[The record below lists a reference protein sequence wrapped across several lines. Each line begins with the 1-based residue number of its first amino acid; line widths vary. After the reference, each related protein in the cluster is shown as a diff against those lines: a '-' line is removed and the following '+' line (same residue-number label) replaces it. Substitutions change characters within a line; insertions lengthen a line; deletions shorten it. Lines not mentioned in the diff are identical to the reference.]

1 MLKRITIE
9 NFRGFKQLDIA
20 QDLGPV
26 TVLMGPNSSGKTTVL
41 HAIRL
46 ACQMMDLALDS
57 DAPVRVTGSSIEVAN
72 NTLVESPSHLLPLAD
87 WQALFVDQ
95 LVSEGTTST
104 VVLTFD
110 DQDEINS
117 LRLVLSYARNR
128 QLKFSLTVDAPQAL
142 PLVAAMPKKSP
153 KVSTVLTA
161 WLRQHAP
168 RAVFIPPFYGVVRE
182 EEYRPRVVV
191 DKLVGSG
198 DQSHVVR
205 NLITGLEPHQL
216 TRLNAF
222 LTELIGASISYRT
235 SGDKVETESP
245 LRVEFQDTN
254 GGIEVSAAGAGLV
267 NLIALYASLARW
279 QANAKTNLVMFLL
292 DEPEAHLHPRLQG
305 STAQRMVS
313 LVTQEFGAQ
322 LFMATHSVEIINRLG
337 DDPATTLLR
346 TDRAATPSAT
356 VLSGQAAVLG
366 DLSHWADLTPFT
378 AINFMASRRVL
389 FHEGKSD
396 AKVLRRCAE
405 LRFRQQGDK
414 RRSFE
419 RWALVPLD
427 GSGNDRVVGLLQRL
441 LASPVWATPQG
452 VPPFNV
458 VTVLDRDYTR
468 LPGFLTKTKDAPLV
482 HSELVWSMHSIES
495 IFLTVKVL
503 GYWIRAFAGACAPT
517 NLDEVIAQALAQ
529 VDDDESLKT
538 EVVDQLMLRL
548 LKQPLTN
555 AKGVEL
561 AVNTDSHRARAMVQ
575 AREQFEA
582 LGPAVLQRGKDR
594 SAKVLGFVRSHVA
607 QPKQNSFPTDLTQLM
622 DRVDLNEISDPVAAI
637 PHEMLDLLDRM
648 AELHGKAQ
656 SQ

>member
-104 VVLTFD
+104 VVLKFD
-110 DQDEINS
+110 DQDEIS
-117 LRLVLSYARNR
+117 CLRLVLSYARNR

-153 KVSTVLTA
+153 KVSMALTA
-161 WLRQHAP
+161 WLRQYAP

-254 GGIEVSAAGAGLV
+254 GGIEISAAGAGLV

-279 QANAKTNLVMFLL
+279 QASAKTNLVMFLL

-337 DDPATTLLR
+337 DDSATTLLR

-356 VLSGQAAVLG
+356 VLSGQTAVLG
-366 DLSHWADLTPFT
+366 DLANWADLTPFT

-389 FHEGKSD
+389 FHEGPGD
-396 AKVLRRCAE
+396 AKVLKRCAE
-405 LRFRQQGDK
+405 LRFRQQADK
-414 RRSFE
+414 RRNFE

-427 GSGNDRVVGLLQRL
+427 GSGNDKILSLLQRL
-441 LASPVWATPQG
+441 LASPVWAAAQG
-452 VPPFNV
+452 TQPFKV
-458 VTVLDRDYTR
+458 VTVLDRDYAR
-468 LPGFLTKTKDAPLV
+468 HSGFEVRPVVDGPMHA
-482 HSELVWSMHSIES
+482 ELVWSRHSIES
-495 IFLTVKVL
+495 VFLTAKVL
-503 GYWIRAFAGACAPT
+503 GYWVRAFAGVCTPP
-517 NLDEVIAQALAQ
+517 NLDGVIAQALAHA
-529 VDDDESLKT
+529 DSDEGLN
-538 EVVDQLMLRL
+538 
-548 LKQPLTN
+548 TN
-555 AKGVEL
+555 ALDKLMAWQRKQSIQSETGVEL
-561 AVNTDSHRARAMVQ
+561 AVNTDSHFQRTLNLARARFSV
-575 AREQFEA
+575 E
-582 LGPAVLQRGKDR
+582 GPAVLQRGKDR
-594 SAKVLGFVRSHVA
+594 AAKVLGFIRSHIA
-607 QPKQNSFPTDLTQLM
+607 QPKQNSFPTDVIKLL

-637 PHEMLDLLDRM
+637 PQELLDLLDWM
-648 AELHGKAQ
+648 VEQ
-656 SQ
+656 P

>member
-95 LVSEGTTST
+95 LVSEGITST
-104 VVLTFD
+104 VVLKFD
-110 DQDEINS
+110 DLDEISS

-142 PLVAAMPKKSP
+142 PLVATMPKKSP
-153 KVSTVLTA
+153 KVSMALTA

-205 NLITGLEPHQL
+205 NLITGLESHQL

-254 GGIEVSAAGAGLV
+254 GGIEISAAGAGLV

-279 QANAKTNLVMFLL
+279 QANARTNLVMFLL

-322 LFMATHSVEIINRLG
+322 LFLATHSVEIINRLG

-346 TDRAATPSAT
+346 TDRAAMPSAT
-356 VLSGQAAVLG
+356 VLSGQTAVLG
-366 DLSHWADLTPFT
+366 DLANWADLTPFT

-389 FHEGKSD
+389 FHEGPSD
-396 AKVLRRCAE
+396 AKVLKRCAE
-405 LRFRQQGDK
+405 LRFRQQADK
-414 RRSFE
+414 RRNFE

-427 GSGNDRVVGLLQRL
+427 GSGNDKMVGLLQRL
-441 LASPVWATPQG
+441 LASPVWAAAQG
-452 VPPFNV
+452 VQPFKV
-458 VTVLDRDYTR
+458 VTVLDRDYAR
-468 LPGFLTKTKDAPLV
+468 QSGFEVRPVVDGPMHA
-482 HSELVWSMHSIES
+482 ELVWSRHSIES
-495 IFLTVKVL
+495 VFLTAKVL
-503 GYWIRAFAGACAPT
+503 GYWVRAFAGDCASPD
-517 NLDEVIAQALAQ
+517 LDGVITQALAHADS
-529 VDDDESLKT
+529 DDGLN
-538 EVVDQLMLRL
+538 
-548 LKQPLTN
+548 TN
-555 AKGVEL
+555 ALDKLMAWQRKQSIQSETGVEL
-561 AVNTDSHRARAMVQ
+561 AANTDSHFQRTLNLARARFSA
-575 AREQFEA
+575 E
-582 LGPAVLQRGKDR
+582 GPAVLQRGKDR
-594 SAKVLGFVRSHVA
+594 AAKVLGFIRNHIA
-607 QPKQNSFPTDLTQLM
+607 LPKQNSFPTDVIKLI

-637 PHEMLDLLDRM
+637 PQELLELLDWM
-648 AELHGKAQ
+648 VEQ
-656 SQ
+656 S

>member
-1 MLKRITIE
+1 MLKRISIQ

-46 ACQMMDLALDS
+46 ACQALDMAVLS
-57 DAPVRVTGSSIEVAN
+57 KEVARAEK
-72 NTLVESPSHLLPLAD
+72 TGIQVAKDELVESPSHLLALRD
-87 WQALFVDQ
+87 WQALFLDQ
-95 LVSEGTTST
+95 QVGPGSEFKIKLVFEPTDA
-104 VVLTFD
+104 V
-110 DQDEINS
+110 QS
-117 LRLVLSYARNR
+117 LDLVMSYARNQ
-128 QLKFSLTVDAPQAL
+128 QLKYSLRVVAPGVPSRTWSDNTLA
-142 PLVAAMPKKSP
+142 VYSKRVKE
-153 KVSTVLTA
+153 
-161 WLRQHAP
+161 WLQTQAP

-205 NLITGLEPHQL
+205 NLITGLEPYQL

-254 GGIEVSAAGAGLV
+254 GGIEISAAGAGLV

-279 QANAKTNLVMFLL
+279 QASAKTNLVMFLL

-337 DDPATTLLR
+337 DEPATTLLR

-356 VLSGQAAVLG
+356 VLSGQAAVLS
-366 DLSHWADLTPFT
+366 DLANWADLTPFT

-389 FHEGKSD
+389 FHEGSSD
-396 AKVLRRCAE
+396 AKVLKRCAE
-405 LRFRQQGDK
+405 LRFRQQADK

-419 RWALVPLD
+419 RWALVPLE
-427 GSGNDRVVGLLQRL
+427 GSGNDKVVGLLNRL
-441 LASPVWATPQG
+441 LASPVWAAAQG
-452 VPPFNV
+452 AQPFKV
-458 VTVLDRDYTR
+458 VTVLDRDYAR
-468 LPGFLTKTKDAPLV
+468 SPGFQVRPVVDGPTHAQ
-482 HSELVWSMHSIES
+482 LVWSQHSIES
-495 IFLTVKVL
+495 LFLTAKVL
-503 GYWIRAFAGACAPT
+503 GYWVRAFAGTHAPS
-517 NLDEVIAQALAQ
+517 NLDEVIAQALVQA
-529 VDDDESLKT
+529 DSDEGLNT
-538 EVVDQLMLRL
+538 EAVDQLMLRL

-555 AKGVEL
+555 ANGAEL
-561 AVNTDSHRARAMVQ
+561 ALNTDSHRSRAMAL
-575 AREQFEA
+575 AREQFGA

-594 SAKVLGFVRSHVA
+594 AAKVLGFIRNHIA
-607 QPKQNSFPTDLTQLM
+607 QPKQNAFPTDVIKLM

-637 PHEMLDLLDRM
+637 PQELLDLLDWM
-648 AELHGKAQ
+648 AEQHGKAQ
-656 SQ
+656 PQ

>member
-1 MLKRITIE
+1 MLKRISIQ

-46 ACQMMDLALDS
+46 ACQALDMALLS
-57 DAPVRVTGSSIEVAN
+57 KEVARAEK
-72 NTLVESPSHLLPLAD
+72 TGIQVAKDELVESPSHLLALRD
-87 WQALFVDQ
+87 WQALFLDQ
-95 LVSEGTTST
+95 QVGPGSEFKIKLVFEPTDA
-104 VVLTFD
+104 V
-110 DQDEINS
+110 QS
-117 LRLVLSYARNR
+117 LDLVMSYARNQ
-128 QLKFSLTVDAPQAL
+128 QLKYSLRVVAPGVPSRTWSDNTLA
-142 PLVAAMPKKSP
+142 VYSKRVKE
-153 KVSTVLTA
+153 
-161 WLRQHAP
+161 WLQTQAP

-205 NLITGLEPHQL
+205 NLITGLEPYQL

-254 GGIEVSAAGAGLV
+254 GGIEISAAGAGLV

-279 QANAKTNLVMFLL
+279 QASAKANLVMFLL

-337 DDPATTLLR
+337 DEPATTLLR

-356 VLSGQAAVLG
+356 VLSGQAAVLS
-366 DLSHWADLTPFT
+366 DLANWADLTPFT

-389 FHEGKSD
+389 FHEGSSD
-396 AKVLRRCAE
+396 AKVLKRCAE
-405 LRFRQQGDK
+405 LRFRQQADK

-419 RWALVPLD
+419 RWALVPLE
-427 GSGNDRVVGLLQRL
+427 GSGNDKMVGLLNRL
-441 LASPVWATPQG
+441 LASPVWAAAQG
-452 VPPFNV
+452 AQPFKV
-458 VTVLDRDYTR
+458 VTVLDRDYAR
-468 LPGFLTKTKDAPLV
+468 PSGFQVRPVVDGPTHAQ
-482 HSELVWSMHSIES
+482 LVWSQHSIES
-495 IFLTVKVL
+495 LFLTVKAL
-503 GYWIRAFAGACAPT
+503 GYWVRAFAGTHAPS
-517 NLDEVIAQALAQ
+517 NLDDVIAQALVQA
-529 VDDDESLKT
+529 DSDEGLKT
-538 EVVDQLMLRL
+538 EAIDQLILRL
-548 LKQPLTN
+548 LKLPLTHAN
-555 AKGVEL
+555 GVEL
-561 AVNTDSHRARAMVQ
+561 ALNTDSHRSRAIVL
-575 AREQFEA
+575 AREEFGT

-594 SAKVLGFVRSHVA
+594 AAKVLGFIRNHIA
-607 QPKQNSFPTDLTQLM
+607 LPKQNAFPTDVIKLI

-637 PHEMLDLLDRM
+637 PQELLDLLDWM
-648 AELHGKAQ
+648 AEQHGKAQ
-656 SQ
+656 PQ

>member
-9 NFRGFKQLDIA
+9 NFRGFKQLHIA
-20 QDLGPV
+20 QDLGLV

-46 ACQMMDLALDS
+46 ACQVFDLALTS
-57 DAPVRVTGSSIEVAN
+57 DGIARAEKTAIQIAKDE
-72 NTLVESPSHLLPLAD
+72 LVESPGHLLALRD
-87 WQALFVDQ
+87 WQALFLDQ
-95 LVSEGTTST
+95 KAGPGSEFKINLVFEST
-104 VVLTFD
+104 DAVS
-110 DQDEINS
+110 S
-117 LRLVLSYARNR
+117 LDLVMSYARN
-128 QLKFSLTVDAPQAL
+128 QKLKYSLSVVAPGAPAQTKFDKTLAGYSKNL
-142 PLVAAMPKKSP
+142 KK
-153 KVSTVLTA
+153 
-161 WLRQHAP
+161 WLRARVPH
-168 RAVFIPPFYGVVRE
+168 AVFIPPFYGVVNDE
-182 EEYRPRVVV
+182 EFRPRVVV

-254 GGIEVSAAGAGLV
+254 GSIEISAAGAGLV

-322 LFMATHSVEIINRLG
+322 LFLATHSVEIINRLG
-337 DDPATTLLR
+337 DDPSTTLLR

-356 VLSGQAAVLG
+356 VLSGQTAVLG
-366 DLSHWADLTPFT
+366 DLANWADLTPFT

-389 FHEGKSD
+389 FHEGPGD
-396 AKVLRRCAE
+396 AKVLKRCAE
-405 LRFRQQGDK
+405 LRFRQQADK
-414 RRSFE
+414 RRNFE

-427 GSGNDRVVGLLQRL
+427 GAGNDKVVDLLQRL
-441 LASPVWATPQG
+441 LVSPVWAAPQG
-452 VPPFNV
+452 VPPFKA
-458 VTVLDRDYTR
+458 VTVLDRDYAR
-468 LPGFLTKTKDAPLV
+468 PPGFLIKKKDAPLV

-495 IFLTVKVL
+495 IFMTVKVL
-503 GYWIRAFAGACAPT
+503 GYWAKAFAGVCAPT
-517 NLDEVIAQALAQ
+517 DLEDVIAQALAQ
-529 VDDDESLKT
+529 VDDDESLKA
-538 EVVDQLMLRL
+538 EAVDQLMLRL
-548 LKQPLTN
+548 LKRPLTN
-555 AKGVEL
+555 AMGVEL
-561 AVNTDSHRARAMVQ
+561 AVNTDSHRSLAMVK

-594 SAKVLGFVRSHVA
+594 ATKVLGVIRSHIS
-607 QPKQNSFPTDLTQLM
+607 QPKQNSFPTDVIKLI

-637 PHEMLDLLDRM
+637 PQELLDLLDWM
-648 AELHGKAQ
+648 VEQ
-656 SQ
+656 P

>member
-9 NFRGFKQLDIA
+9 NFRGFKLLKIDE
-20 QDLGPV
+20 DLGPV

-46 ACQMMDLALDS
+46 ACQVLDMALLS
-57 DAPVRVTGSSIEVAN
+57 KETARAEKTGIQVAKDE
-72 NTLVESPSHLLPLAD
+72 LVESPSHLLALRD
-87 WQALFVDQ
+87 WQALFLDQ
-95 LVSEGTTST
+95 QVGPGSEFKIKLLFEPTDAVQSLYLVM
-104 VVLTFD
+104 
-110 DQDEINS
+110 
-117 LRLVLSYARNR
+117 SYARNQ
-128 QLKFSLTVDAPQAL
+128 QLKYSLRVVAPGVPSRTSSDNTLA
-142 PLVAAMPKKSP
+142 VYSKRIKE
-153 KVSTVLTA
+153 
-161 WLRQHAP
+161 WLRTQVP

-205 NLITGLEPHQL
+205 NLITGLESHQL

-254 GGIEVSAAGAGLV
+254 GDIEISAAGAGLV

-279 QANAKTNLVMFLL
+279 QASAKTNLVMFLL

-356 VLSGQAAVLG
+356 VLSGQTAVLG
-366 DLSHWADLTPFT
+366 DLANWADLTPFT

-389 FHEGKSD
+389 FHEGPGD
-396 AKVLRRCAE
+396 AKVLKRCAE
-405 LRFRQQGDK
+405 LRFRQQADK
-414 RRSFE
+414 RRNFE

-427 GSGNDRVVGLLQRL
+427 GSGNDKMVGLLKRL
-441 LASPVWATPQG
+441 LASPVWAAAQG
-452 VPPFNV
+452 VQPFKV
-458 VTVLDRDYTR
+458 VTVLDRDYAR
-468 LPGFLTKTKDAPLV
+468 HSGFEVRPVVDGPMHA
-482 HSELVWSMHSIES
+482 ELVWSRHSIES
-495 IFLTVKVL
+495 VFLTAKVL
-503 GYWIRAFAGACAPT
+503 GYWVRAFAGVCAPP
-517 NLDEVIAQALAQ
+517 DVDGVITQALAQ
-529 VDDDESLKT
+529 VDGDEGLNT
-538 EVVDQLMLRL
+538 DAVDQLMLRM
-548 LKQPLTN
+548 LKLPLTS

-561 AVNTDSHRARAMVQ
+561 ALNTDNHRSRAMTL
-575 AREQFEA
+575 AREQFGA

-594 SAKVLGFVRSHVA
+594 AAKVLGFIRSHIA
-607 QPKQNSFPTDLTQLM
+607 QPKQNSFPTDVIKLL

-637 PHEMLDLLDRM
+637 PQELLELLDWM
-648 AELHGKAQ
+648 VEPHAKAPQ
-656 SQ
+656 P

>member
-104 VVLTFD
+104 VVLKFD
-110 DQDEINS
+110 DQDEIS
-117 LRLVLSYARNR
+117 RLRLVLSYARNR

-153 KVSTVLTA
+153 KVSMALTA

-205 NLITGLEPHQL
+205 NLITGLESYQL

-254 GGIEVSAAGAGLV
+254 GGIEISAAGAGLV

-279 QANAKTNLVMFLL
+279 QASAKTNLVMFLL

-346 TDRAATPSAT
+346 TDRAAMPSAT
-356 VLSGQAAVLG
+356 VLSGQTAVLG
-366 DLSHWADLTPFT
+366 DLANWADLTPFT

-389 FHEGKSD
+389 FHEGPGD
-396 AKVLRRCAE
+396 ANVLKRCAE
-405 LRFRQQGDK
+405 LRFRQQADK
-414 RRSFE
+414 RRNFE

-427 GSGNDRVVGLLQRL
+427 GSGNDKMVVLLQRL
-441 LASPVWATPQG
+441 LASPVWAAAQG
-452 VPPFNV
+452 TQPFKV
-458 VTVLDRDYTR
+458 VTVLDRDYAR
-468 LPGFLTKTKDAPLV
+468 QSGFEVRPVVDGPMHA
-482 HSELVWSMHSIES
+482 ELVWSRHSIES
-495 IFLTVKVL
+495 VFLTAKVL
-503 GYWIRAFAGACAPT
+503 GYWVRAFAGVCAPP
-517 NLDEVIAQALAQ
+517 DVDGVITQALAQ
-529 VDDDESLKT
+529 VDGDEGLNT
-538 EVVDQLMLRL
+538 DAVDQLMLRM
-548 LKQPLTN
+548 LKLPLTS

-561 AVNTDSHRARAMVQ
+561 ALNTDSHRSRAMTL
-575 AREQFEA
+575 AREQFGA

-594 SAKVLGFVRSHVA
+594 AAKVLSFIRSHIA
-607 QPKQNSFPTDLTQLM
+607 QPKQNSFPTDVIKLL

-637 PHEMLDLLDRM
+637 PQELLDLLDWM
-648 AELHGKAQ
+648 VEQ
-656 SQ
+656 P

>member
-46 ACQMMDLALDS
+46 ACQVLGMALIS
-57 DAPVRVTGSSIEVAN
+57 KEIARVEKTVIQVAKDA
-72 NTLVESPSHLLPLAD
+72 LVESPGHLLALRD
-87 WQALFVDQ
+87 WQALFLDQ
-95 LVSEGTTST
+95 QVGPGSEFKVKLVFEST
-104 VVLTFD
+104 DAV
-110 DQDEINS
+110 QS
-117 LRLVLSYARNR
+117 LDLVMGYARNQ
-128 QLKFSLTVDAPQAL
+128 QLKYSLRVVAPEAPSRTWGDRTL
-142 PLVAAMPKKSP
+142 ADHSKRLKE
-153 KVSTVLTA
+153 
-161 WLRQHAP
+161 WLLANVP
-168 RAVFIPPFYGVVRE
+168 RAVFIPPFYGVVTD

-254 GGIEVSAAGAGLV
+254 GGIEISAAGAGLV

-279 QANAKTNLVMFLL
+279 QASAKANLVMFLL

-356 VLSGQAAVLG
+356 VLSGQTAVLG
-366 DLSHWADLTPFT
+366 DLANWADLTPFT

-389 FHEGKSD
+389 FHEGPGD
-396 AKVLRRCAE
+396 AKVLKRCAE
-405 LRFRQQGDK
+405 LRFRQQADK
-414 RRSFE
+414 RRNFD

-427 GSGNDRVVGLLQRL
+427 GSGNDKMVSLLQRL
-441 LASPVWATPQG
+441 LTSPVWAAEQG
-452 VPPFNV
+452 AQPFKV
-458 VTVLDRDYTR
+458 VTVLDRDYAR
-468 LPGFLTKTKDAPLV
+468 HSGFEVRPVVDGPMHA
-482 HSELVWSMHSIES
+482 ELVWSRHSIES
-495 IFLTVKVL
+495 VFLTAKVL
-503 GYWIRAFAGACAPT
+503 GYWVRAFAGVCAPP
-517 NLDEVIAQALAQ
+517 DVDGVITQALAQ
-529 VDDDESLKT
+529 VDGDEGLNT
-538 EVVDQLMLRL
+538 DAVDQLMLRM
-548 LKQPLTN
+548 LKLPLTS

-561 AVNTDSHRARAMVQ
+561 ALNTDSHRSRAMTL
-575 AREQFEA
+575 AREQFGA

-594 SAKVLGFVRSHVA
+594 AAKVLGFIRSHIA
-607 QPKQNSFPTDLTQLM
+607 QPKQNSFPTDVIKLL

-637 PHEMLDLLDRM
+637 PQELLDLLDWM
-648 AELHGKAQ
+648 VEQL
-656 SQ
+656 